1 MKICEVIT
9 PPVAPPQK
17 QEPLIL
23 TAQQQAAAVA
33 RAKKLKLKNLIAQRQ
48 AQDRNAAATAV
59 TKQDIETAF
68 VLNANGMLR

>member
-9 PPVAPPQK
+9 TPVAPPQK

-23 TAQQQAAAVA
+23 TTHQQAAAVA

-59 TKQDIETAF
+59 SKQDIETAF
-68 VLNANGMLR
+68 VLNSNGMLR

>member
-1 MKICEVIT
+1 MKISEVIT
-9 PPVAPPQK
+9 TPVATPQK

-33 RAKKLKLKNLIAQRQ
+33 KAKKLKLKNLIAQRQ

-59 TKQDIETAF
+59 SKQDVETAF
-68 VLNANGMLR
+68 VLNSHGMLG

>member
-23 TAQQQAAAVA
+23 TSQQQAAAVA

-68 VLNANGMLR
+68 VLNANGMLG